1 MGDRQMAQCS
11 SSSSPSPSPP
21 PSPAAAAAVVLAR
34 RASSRSRSS
43 RSCGSSC
50 SSSKPSSGFLRR
62 GLGAS
67 GLCDG
72 RCKVGEARRGG
83 GGGDDVRRRLAG
95 GDSGGILGSLSMC
108 RKTRTDPER
117 RARRVDGGHRSATTC
132 PTARLLSLDHSPVL
146 TSGDLL
152 QARLVSGTL
161 KSPPCDPPSVP
172 TSDSHRSRSPSSSS
186 VSLALVRPRH
196 GRRPRSNPPGASLLP
211 LAATPAD
218 PAPPAAHRNAWQ
230 SCKPPAAL
238 AAAPLR
244 DPACPARQAQVVR
257 PARTRRSRLRRRT
270 SAGGPS

>member
-43 RSCGSSC
+43 RSCGSSS

-132 PTARLLSLDHSPVL
+132 RATPFVVPLTGTHLGRPPASSPSLRYTQV
-146 TSGDLL
+146 T
-152 QARLVSGTL
+152 
-161 KSPPCDPPSVP
+161 PCDPPSVP
-172 TSDSHRSRSPSSSS
+172 TSDSHLSRSPSSSS